1 MKEWGLLIG
10 AVGLSAFPVLA
21 GIGSP
26 GDAAAISKAR
36 VDLGRESDVFW
47 PASNCVDCRPGS
59 GNPDCLASTSGAD
72 VVFYDDDLYGG
83 RSHGLHLG
91 ECAVFDD
98 CVTWRVLNAGA
109 AVRARCV
116 SDVFHGR
123 TGPYDAFLYSEQ
135 DQPFI
140 GDAFQYC
147 SADFGDPGQSC
158 NAFEVSA
165 VARDLPQ
172 PALLVPVDLTSIHRL
187 ADPRSAGYLACHRM
201 LVLRKAYF
209 WENSE
214 EVDCSGTVCG
224 HVVCHGPYGDLKI
237 AAFDPGLDGFSF
249 ERLFFDHTLWE
260 GLRLCDHPSD
270 DPNSRV
276 NGAKLPGPIWSGFAP
291 GGIPYGED
299 PFSEWIDGPWGC
311 AYSNIAVWDWD
322 GSDRG
327 AQMGCT
333 DRNGSDRRAQIALGV
348 YEADSEALNCG
359 SPADLMGWQLVNKT
373 DDEILLHVR
382 TYGWVLLQNIDVP
395 ATPGRQCGER
405 VSETSVARADVPDP
419 EHDGFMRG
427 VYWYPG
433 WDGSYPEEVYG
444 PPTVACPQYPDY
456 EACQRWP
463 GSQYLPFTDNAVGGR
478 EGFFD
483 FLSRTNFP
491 DDVLRVGLLGTAQP
505 LPVMGLHKVM
515 AFRLQNAP
523 PAISQGEALPD
534 LNVSLYNYAP
544 TPVPGPQS
552 VHFLLSPDPLT
563 PDPAFAT
570 DDVDLGV
577 FSAAVEV
584 AGKQFRS
591 VAADGI
597 RVACTLPPREYYL
610 GARVNDGPASSPV
623 PPVTIE
629 VEPDTTAPQV
639 DCPSDVT
646 VECAGPLGVPK
657 DSPELAAFFRDMR
670 AQDACL
676 DAVGNDAPDA
686 FPFGSTDVTFTASD
700 LTGHESSCT
709 ATVTVQD
716 TTPPQIVCPPD
727 ILVECSARGGT
738 PRSDPQLR
746 RFFGGIIVQ
755 DRCDG
760 NVRVS
765 HDAPEFFPLG
775 STRVTF
781 RALDARGNAASC
793 GSAVTVQDTIP
804 PVITASV
811 NPQVLSPANGR
822 LRLVTARV
830 DATDV
835 CSPPQVALESIFS
848 NSSAFGI
855 ADAEYGTPDFSFLLA
870 AQSPGV
876 PRLRT
881 YTITYAATDAS
892 GNPARTSVQVFAP
905 ARP

>member
-1 MKEWGLLIG
+1 MTKRGFLIG
-10 AVGLSAFPVLA
+10 IVGLSAFPVLA
-21 GIGSP
+21 GLGS
-26 GDAAAISKAR
+26 ARNASATSKAR
-36 VDLGRESDVFW
+36 VHLGSESEVVRL
-47 PASNCVDCRPGS
+47 ASNCVDCRPGS

-72 VVFYDDDLYGG
+72 VVLYDDDLYGG
-83 RSHGLHLG
+83 RSHGLHVG

-123 TGPYDAFLYSEQ
+123 TGPYDSFLYSEQ

-158 NAFEVSA
+158 NAFEVRA

-172 PALLVPVDLTSIHRL
+172 PALFVPVDLTSIHPL
-187 ADPRSAGYLACHRM
+187 ADPSSAGYLACHRM

-237 AAFDPGLDGFSF
+237 AAFDPSLDGFSF

-260 GLRLCDHPSD
+260 GLRLPGHP
-270 DPNSRV
+270 NGV

-291 GGIPYGED
+291 GGVPYGED
-299 PFSEWIDGPWGC
+299 PFSEWVDGSWGC

-322 GSDRG
+322 G
-327 AQMGCT
+327 
-333 DRNGSDRRAQIALGV
+333 NDRRTRIALGV

-359 SPADLMGWQLVNKT
+359 SPADFMGWQLVDRT
-373 DDEILLHVR
+373 DNEILLHVR

-395 ATPGRQCGER
+395 ATPGQCGVP
-405 VSETSVARADVPDP
+405 VSEPTVASADI
-419 EHDGFMRG
+419 
-427 VYWYPG
+427 YWYPD
-433 WDGSYPEEVYG
+433 WDGAYPEEVYG

-491 DDVLRVGLLGTAQP
+491 DDVLRVGLLGSAQP
-505 LPVMGLHKVM
+505 LPVMGLHNVM
-515 AFRLQNAP
+515 VFRLQNVP
-523 PAISQGEALPD
+523 PAIAQGEALPG

-552 VHFLLSPDPLT
+552 VRFLLSPDPLT
-563 PDPAFAT
+563 PDPAFAA

-577 FSAAVEV
+577 FFAAVDV

-591 VAADGI
+591 VAVDGI
-597 RVACTLPPREYYL
+597 RVPCTLPPREYYL

-623 PPVTIE
+623 PPVRIE

-646 VECAGPLGVPK
+646 VECTGPLGVPR
-657 DSPELAAFFRDMR
+657 DSPELAAFFRNMHAR
-670 AQDACL
+670 DACL

-686 FPFGSTDVTFTASD
+686 FPVGSTDVTFKASD
-700 LTGHESSCT
+700 LVGHESSCT

-775 STRVTF
+775 STRVAF
-781 RALDARGNAASC
+781 RALDAMGNAASC
-793 GSAVTVQDTIP
+793 ASAVTVQDTIP

-811 NPQVLSPANGR
+811 DPQVLSPANGR
-822 LRLVTARV
+822 LRLVTATV

-855 ADAEYGTPDFSFLLA
+855 ANAEYGTPDFAFLLA
-870 AQSPGV
+870 ARSPGV
-876 PRLRT
+876 PRLRN
-881 YTITYAATDAS
+881 YTITYLATDAS

-905 ARP
+905 ASP